1 MTDTKPDRPAGLW
14 VVAILAIVLG
24 GLGTCGGLFGLFSA
38 AIQDGVAEMQ
48 ENLQRNNPNPN
59 PEMRRMNEEIQR
71 TSLEIQ
77 RTWRIPTVIAQVV
90 NLFASFLLL
99 IGAILLFRWHPQGP
113 TIFLVA
119 AALSIVA
126 DLAVAGVGVAI
137 QQQTMAAIGEITDR
151 LGNGG
156 DPAAERMMSGILRAS
171 GTFGLCF
178 ALGWL
183 GAKLGAYVGSIVYL
197 RKGTVRALFA

>member
-90 NLFASFLLL
+90 NTAAITAPSDLWLLRLVLSTFDGLGLSQRLLDGERLNPRELRDAAGRPLLAEELKADLELLRSRRL
-99 IGAILLFRWHPQGP
+99 IFRESDGYGLSGDPSARRALGPVSRPQ
-113 TIFLVA
+113 A
-119 AALSIVA
+119 AA
-126 DLAVAGVGVAI
+126 
-137 QQQTMAAIGEITDR
+137 
-151 LGNGG
+151 
-156 DPAAERMMSGILRAS
+156 RAP
-171 GTFGLCF
+171 
-178 ALGWL
+178 
-183 GAKLGAYVGSIVYL
+183 GS
-197 RKGTVRALFA
+197 

>member
-1 MTDTKPDRPAGLW
+1 M
-14 VVAILAIVLG
+14 LADYSI
-24 GLGTCGGLFGLFSA
+24 
-38 AIQDGVAEMQ
+38 
-48 ENLQRNNPNPN
+48 
-59 PEMRRMNEEIQR
+59 
-71 TSLEIQ
+71 
-77 RTWRIPTVIAQVV
+77 
-90 NLFASFLLL
+90 LL